1 MRDLRK
7 FTFLNNCKVGE
18 RNGSFSPNLEMQEM
32 TTYWLDCLLKWQG
45 SFEAQKQGLL
55 VLMEPNEGDPCRPL
69 QESGDFYIVKISVQ
83 MVVIM
88 SK

>member
-1 MRDLRK
+1 MGVSVPIWR
-7 FTFLNNCKVGE
+7 CK
-18 RNGSFSPNLEMQEM
+18 
-32 TTYWLDCLLKWQG
+32 KWQLTGLIASWNGRG

-69 QESGDFYIVKISVQ
+69 QESDDFYTVKISVQ
-83 MVVIM
+83 MFVIM